1 MIPSIRPYLFFA
13 RLLISGEIFSR
24 PTRRL
29 LIAVRT
35 PISDV
40 FNLQHIH
47 PKVGQH
53 PRRHR
58 PRH

>member
-1 MIPSIRPYLFFA
+1 MR
-13 RLLISGEIFSR
+13 FSR
-24 PTRRL
+24 
-29 LIAVRT
+29 ANGAA
-35 PISDV
+35 ISDV

-58 PRH
+58 PRHQPRQIEHAKTF